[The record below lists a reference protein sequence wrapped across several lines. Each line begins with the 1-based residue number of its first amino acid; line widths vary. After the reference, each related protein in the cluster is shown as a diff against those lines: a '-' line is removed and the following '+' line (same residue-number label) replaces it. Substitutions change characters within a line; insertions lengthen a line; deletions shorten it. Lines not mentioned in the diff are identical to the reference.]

1 MLHGVS
7 FNDFIKGW
15 IKLSKVLGALTRYS
29 THWLRT
35 VFLTKVFCRGLGII
49 CMVSCSLGWLQTGS
63 QG

>member
-15 IKLSKVLGALTRYS
+15 IKLSKVLSALTRYS

-35 VFLTKVFCRGLGII
+35 DFSLKCFVEAWGLLFAWSHVAWAGFK
-49 CMVSCSLGWLQTGS
+49 LDR
-63 QG
+63 